1 MLPDPGGPGA
11 PHARSQAQAAQA
23 AQLPSHQ
30 GGVTPPM
37 QTPGQPAPIRHQD
50 PSLLP
55 DSLIDSSS
63 GHMPPS
69 PTASVASAAGV
80 ATTPVATPVTTPATA
95 APNPPRGVSAPSAT
109 PSECSTVVRHGQFN
123 TAACDE
129 ATDDSD
135 PDVSSWHGR
144 GQQQSLQDVLAF
156 LDQKE
161 REVSMI
167 FSKTRTQL
175 LQAMPMPPST
185 DGSGSAVRARS
196 DEATVRWREFG
207 EPFYR
212 AISLR
217 LGQGKYSTM
226 SQSGDFGLM
235 WHMVRSGV
243 LCKRIDFLRPCARI
257 TSTYLNGGDRTVTR
271 PAAAMAS
278 AAAPSGECSLQKA
291 AQFASDLGISFN
303 PHAAWQRN
311 GQLQTRTELKHLAF
325 DKSGLRLG
333 DKLVAKW
340 QQLAMASVRLRS
352 DGQSLDVVFASADH
366 SIFDFAQVSVPMD
379 ASATALLQAIH
390 AAQLPVRSISRTV
403 LTWPIRALHPHLT
416 FKEVYWLHSSMSN
429 ALEVLFGL
437 TFFLTLHS
445 RLSSSA
451 NGVLSSLMK
460 LWEDIQN
467 IYAGENLSDWP
478 WLASWYMVLE
488 GFRGYG
494 GGFLIPFTMPLH
506 LCLLLLDFHADILIL
521 TMFLPHVFLLW
532 HSVTSLIVAVQKAVA
547 IFLNLTQGRAKGSK
561 ND

>member
-1 MLPDPGGPGA
+1 MLPDPPNPA
-11 PHARSQAQAAQA
+11 PAPVPRTQASQACR
-23 AQLPSHQ
+23 Q
-30 GGVTPPM
+30 GG
-37 QTPGQPAPIRHQD
+37 
-50 PSLLP
+50 
-55 DSLIDSSS
+55 DSLVDSSS
-63 GHMPPS
+63 GHGAFVPPS

-80 ATTPVATPVTTPATA
+80 ATTPVATPVATPAAAAPNAARGISGGVVPSQTQGQPAPAPLRHQEPSFLSDSLVDSSSGHGAFVPPSPTASVASAAGVATTPVATPVATPAAA
-95 APNPPRGVSAPSAT
+95 APNPARGISAPSAT

-175 LQAMPMPPST
+175 LQAMPMPPNT
-185 DGSGSAVRARS
+185 DGSGSAVTARS

-212 AISLR
+212 AISLAR
-217 LGQGKYSTM
+217 
-226 SQSGDFGLM
+226 
-235 WHMVRSGV
+235 
-243 LCKRIDFLRPCARI
+243 CKRLRGSVMA
-257 TSTYLNGGDRTVTR
+257 GWR
-271 PAAAMAS
+271 P
-278 AAAPSGECSLQKA
+278 GRGHLRRKIVQ
-291 AQFASDLGISFN
+291 
-303 PHAAWQRN
+303 
-311 GQLQTRTELKHLAF
+311 TELKHLAF

-333 DKLVAKW
+333 ESQLNYGLDLQDSDACCIEPDAWPEGCSLGSLWFLVSLEVLQAGHRLQDKLVAKW
-340 QQLAMASVRLRS
+340 QQLAMASVRLHS

-451 NGVLSSLMK
+451 NG
-460 LWEDIQN
+460 
-467 IYAGENLSDWP
+467 
-478 WLASWYMVLE
+478 
-488 GFRGYG
+488 R
-494 GGFLIPFTMPLH
+494 
-506 LCLLLLDFHADILIL
+506 LDA
-521 TMFLPHVFLLW
+521 
-532 HSVTSLIVAVQKAVA
+532 
-547 IFLNLTQGRAKGSK
+547 N
-561 ND
+561 